1 MAQLPVSFINND
13 SDYFSHQLRQDNYH
27 RRVPYNEFVRV
38 IKPDNFC
45 SGTVKSREVILEKI
59 NPQNSLEE
67 RIQKSIWDW
76 QLSSIDEKKC
86 KGIIMH
92 NETFYELLNN
102 DMPYGNGKIR
112 MGCGDGKVQFMG
124 INILRTI
131 DIEKGE
137 FLLC

>member
-1 MAQLPVSFINND
+1 MAICND

-38 IKPDNFC
+38 VKVDNDCFGTIK
-45 SGTVKSREVILEKI
+45 TREVILEKI

-67 RIQKSIWDW
+67 RIQKAIWDW
-76 QLSSIDEKKC
+76 QLSSIEEKKC

-92 NETFYELLNN
+92 PETFYDLMRFDMNN
-102 DMPYGNGKIR
+102 NPYNSGRIR
-112 MGCGDGKVQFMG
+112 MGCGDGKTQFMG
-124 INILRTI
+124 INILKTV